1 MIETA
6 LYSFASNSTKSEI
19 SPKAF
24 FGFNNE
30 SDFALSWITSVK
42 SAKLHFKNVVLVTD
56 TWAWDNIFSKLD
68 LPFDEVKLTL
78 DSIDENTNMWAI
90 SKAHAILEMNEPFLH
105 IDSDVYIWEALDKK
119 YLMSNLLVQSNES
132 SESDIQSDFYYSL
145 YEIHNLYFKG
155 INTYLDNSNLIER
168 DIYAYNCGVVGG
180 TDVEF
185 LRKWAG
191 QMIETANVIDTI
203 IPSIDELEFNPSD
216 VMVWVEQTLLML
228 MSEHHMVDVSELV
241 EIGVEQSYYTHFC
254 GNVKRDVNLMKALN
268 VKSST
273 LFGEMKLPIDGFGIS
288 TGGVVKPI
296 PTNDIPTYDIPTY
309 DPQTGDLNPH
319 YKELTGKENPMGEYN
334 KVGILKEKND
344 IMLKRYNESKKIPN
358 LYLDSYLQKT
368 IWKTFWRYES
378 WKHLVNKIINLIKSY
393 GKSRK

>member
-228 MSEHHMVDVSELV
+228 MAEHHMVDVSELV

-319 YKELTGKENPMGEYN
+319 HKELTGKENPMGEYN

>member
-145 YEIHNLYFKG
+145 YEIHNLYFNG
-155 INTYLDNSNLIER
+155 TNVYLDNSNLIER

-185 LRKWAG
+185 LRKWAE
-191 QMIETANVIDTI
+191 QMIETANLIDTI
-203 IPSIDELEFNPSD
+203 IPSIDKLGFNPSD

-228 MSEHHMVDVSELV
+228 MAEHHMVDVSELV

-268 VKSST
+268 VKLNG
-273 LFGEMKLPIDGFGIS
+273 LFGEMKLPIGGFGIS
-288 TGGVVKPI
+288 TGGVVKPK
-296 PTNDIPTYDIPTY
+296 PTNDIPANDIPTY

-344 IMLKRYNESKKIPN
+344 IMLKRYTESKKI
-358 LYLDSYLQKT
+358 SK
-368 IWKTFWRYES
+368 

>member
-105 IDSDVYIWEALDKK
+105 IDSDVYIWESLDKK

-228 MSEHHMVDVSELV
+228 MAEHHMVDVSELV

-273 LFGEMKLPIDGFGIS
+273 LFGEMKLPINGFGIS

-368 IWKTFWRYES
+368 IWKTFWRYEA

>member
-185 LRKWAG
+185 LRKWAE
-191 QMIETANVIDTI
+191 QMIETANLIDTI
-203 IPSIDELEFNPSD
+203 IPSIDKLGFNPSD
-216 VMVWVEQTLLML
+216 IMVWVEQTLLML
-228 MSEHHMVDVSELV
+228 MAEHHMVDVSELV

-268 VKSST
+268 VKLNG
-273 LFGEMKLPIDGFGIS
+273 LFGEMKLPIGGFGIS
-288 TGGVVKPI
+288 TGGVVKPK

-344 IMLKRYNESKKIPN
+344 IMLKRYNESKKIP
-358 LYLDSYLQKT
+358 K
-368 IWKTFWRYES
+368 WKQ
-378 WKHLVNKIINLIKSY
+378 LVNKIINLIKSY

>member
-132 SESDIQSDFYYSL
+132 SESDIQSDFYNQL
-145 YEIHNLYFKG
+145 EQLHLLYFNG
-155 INTYLDNSNLIER
+155 TNVYLDNSNMSER
-168 DIYAYNCGVVGG
+168 NIYAYNCGVVGG

-191 QMIETANVIDTI
+191 QMIETANSIDYI
-203 IPSIDELEFNPSD
+203 MPSINELTNSGD
-216 VMVWVEQTLLML
+216 IMVWVEQTLLML
-228 MSEHHMVDVSELV
+228 MAEHHMVDVSELV

-254 GNVKRDVNLMKALN
+254 GNVKRDVNLMKSLN

-288 TGGVVKPI
+288 TGGVVKPK
-296 PTNDIPTYDIPTY
+296 PTNDIPTY

-344 IMLKRYNESKKIPN
+344 IMLKRYTESKKI
-358 LYLDSYLQKT
+358 SK
-368 IWKTFWRYES
+368 

>member
-185 LRKWAG
+185 LRKWAK
-191 QMIETANVIDTI
+191 QMIETAHYFDSI
-203 IPSIDELEFNPSD
+203 IPSIGELEFNPSD

-273 LFGEMKLPIDGFGIS
+273 LFGEIKLPIGGFGIS
-288 TGGVVKPI
+288 TGGVIKPK
-296 PTNDIPTYDIPTY
+296 PTNDIPTNDIPTY

-344 IMLKRYNESKKIPN
+344 IMLKRYTESKKI
-358 LYLDSYLQKT
+358 SK
-368 IWKTFWRYES
+368 

>member
-185 LRKWAG
+185 LRKWAE
-191 QMIETANVIDTI
+191 QMIETANLIDTI
-203 IPSIDELEFNPSD
+203 IPSIDKLGFNPSD

-228 MSEHHMVDVSELV
+228 MAEHHMVDVSELV

-268 VKSST
+268 VKLNG
-273 LFGEMKLPIDGFGIS
+273 LFGEMKLPIGGFGIS
-288 TGGVVKPI
+288 TGGVVKPK
-296 PTNDIPTYDIPTY
+296 PTYDIPTY

-344 IMLKRYNESKKIPN
+344 IMLKRYNESKEAHIP
-358 LYLDSYLQKT
+358 K
-368 IWKTFWRYES
+368 

>member
-132 SESDIQSDFYYSL
+132 SESDIHSDFYYSL

-185 LRKWAG
+185 LRKWAE
-191 QMIETANVIDTI
+191 QMIETANLIDTI
-203 IPSIDELEFNPSD
+203 IPSIDKLGFNPSD

-228 MSEHHMVDVSELV
+228 MAEHHMVDVSELV

-268 VKSST
+268 VKLNG
-273 LFGEMKLPIDGFGIS
+273 LFGEMKLPIGGFGIS
-288 TGGVVKPI
+288 TGGVVKPK
-296 PTNDIPTYDIPTY
+296 PTNDIPANDIPTY

-344 IMLKRYNESKKIPN
+344 IMLKRYTESKKI
-358 LYLDSYLQKT
+358 SK
-368 IWKTFWRYES
+368 

>member
-6 LYSFASNSTKSEI
+6 LYSFSSNSTKSDI

-185 LRKWAG
+185 LRKWAE
-191 QMIETANVIDTI
+191 QMIETANSIDSI
-203 IPSIDELEFNPSD
+203 MPSINELTNSAD
-216 VMVWVEQTLLML
+216 IMVWVEQTLLML
-228 MSEHHMVDVSELV
+228 MAEHHMVDVSELV

-268 VKSST
+268 VKLNG
-273 LFGEMKLPIDGFGIS
+273 LFGEMKLPIGGFGIS
-288 TGGVVKPI
+288 TGGVVKPK
-296 PTNDIPTYDIPTY
+296 PTNDIPANDIPTY

-344 IMLKRYNESKKIPN
+344 IMLKRYTESKKI
-358 LYLDSYLQKT
+358 SK
-368 IWKTFWRYES
+368 

>member
-119 YLMSNLLVQSNES
+119 YLMSDILVQSNES

-145 YEIHNLYFKG
+145 YEIHNVYFKG
-155 INTYLDNSNLIER
+155 TNTYLDNSNMSER
-168 DIYAYNCGVVGG
+168 NIYAYNCGVVGG

-185 LRKWAG
+185 LRTWAS
-191 QMIETANVIDTI
+191 QMIEAAN
-203 IPSIDELEFNPSD
+203 SIDFIMPPSNELTNPD
-216 VMVWVEQTLLML
+216 DIMVWVEQALLML
-228 MSEHHMVDVSELV
+228 MAEHHMVDVSELV

-254 GNVKRDVNLMKALN
+254 GSVKRDVNLMNDLH

-273 LFGEMKLPIDGFGIS
+273 LFGEIKLPIGGFGIS
-288 TGGVVKPI
+288 TGGVVKPKPTNDI
-296 PTNDIPTYDIPTY
+296 PTNDIPTNDIPTNDIPTY

-344 IMLKRYNESKKIPN
+344 IMLKRYNESKKIP
-358 LYLDSYLQKT
+358 K
-368 IWKTFWRYES
+368 WKQ
-378 WKHLVNKIINLIKSY
+378 LVNKIINLIKSY

>member
-228 MSEHHMVDVSELV
+228 MAEHHMVDVSELV

-288 TGGVVKPI
+288 TGGVVKPK
-296 PTNDIPTYDIPTY
+296 PTSDIPTY

-344 IMLKRYNESKKIPN
+344 IMLNRYNESKKIPK
-358 LYLDSYLQKT
+358 LKQ
-368 IWKTFWRYES
+368 
-378 WKHLVNKIINLIKSY
+378 LVNKIINLIKSY

>member
-1 MIETA
+1 
-6 LYSFASNSTKSEI
+6 
-19 SPKAF
+19 
-24 FGFNNE
+24 
-30 SDFALSWITSVK
+30 
-42 SAKLHFKNVVLVTD
+42 
-56 TWAWDNIFSKLD
+56 
-68 LPFDEVKLTL
+68 
-78 DSIDENTNMWAI
+78 
-90 SKAHAILEMNEPFLH
+90 
-105 IDSDVYIWEALDKK
+105 
-119 YLMSNLLVQSNES
+119 
-132 SESDIQSDFYYSL
+132 
-145 YEIHNLYFKG
+145 
-155 INTYLDNSNLIER
+155 
-168 DIYAYNCGVVGG
+168 
-180 TDVEF
+180 
-185 LRKWAG
+185 
-191 QMIETANVIDTI
+191 
-203 IPSIDELEFNPSD
+203 
-216 VMVWVEQTLLML
+216 
-228 MSEHHMVDVSELV
+228 
-241 EIGVEQSYYTHFC
+241 
-254 GNVKRDVNLMKALN
+254 MKALN

-319 YKELTGKENPMGEYN
+319 HKELTGKENPMGEYN

>member
-132 SESDIQSDFYYSL
+132 SESDIQSDFYNQL
-145 YEIHNLYFKG
+145 EQLHLLYFNG
-155 INTYLDNSNLIER
+155 TNVYLDNSNMSER
-168 DIYAYNCGVVGG
+168 NIYAYNCGVVGG

-185 LRKWAG
+185 LRKWAE
-191 QMIETANVIDTI
+191 QMIETANLIDTI
-203 IPSIDELEFNPSD
+203 IPSIDKLGFNPSD

-228 MSEHHMVDVSELV
+228 MAEHHMVDVSELV

-268 VKSST
+268 VKLNG
-273 LFGEMKLPIDGFGIS
+273 LFGEMKLPIGGFGIS
-288 TGGVVKPI
+288 TGGVVKPK
-296 PTNDIPTYDIPTY
+296 PTNDIPTY

-344 IMLKRYNESKKIPN
+344 IMLKRYTESKKI
-358 LYLDSYLQKT
+358 SK
-368 IWKTFWRYES
+368 

>member
-1 MIETA
+1 
-6 LYSFASNSTKSEI
+6 
-19 SPKAF
+19 
-24 FGFNNE
+24 
-30 SDFALSWITSVK
+30 
-42 SAKLHFKNVVLVTD
+42 
-56 TWAWDNIFSKLD
+56 
-68 LPFDEVKLTL
+68 
-78 DSIDENTNMWAI
+78 
-90 SKAHAILEMNEPFLH
+90 
-105 IDSDVYIWEALDKK
+105 
-119 YLMSNLLVQSNES
+119 
-132 SESDIQSDFYYSL
+132 
-145 YEIHNLYFKG
+145 
-155 INTYLDNSNLIER
+155 
-168 DIYAYNCGVVGG
+168 
-180 TDVEF
+180 
-185 LRKWAG
+185 
-191 QMIETANVIDTI
+191 MIETANVIDTI

-319 YKELTGKENPMGEYN
+319 HKELTGKENPMGEYNKVGILKEKNDIMLKPMGEYN

-344 IMLKRYNESKKIPN
+344 IMLKRYNESKKIP
-358 LYLDSYLQKT
+358 K
-368 IWKTFWRYES
+368 WKQ
-378 WKHLVNKIINLIKSY
+378 LVNKIINLIKSY

>member
-30 SDFALSWITSVK
+30 SDFALSWVTSVK
-42 SAKLHFKNVVLVTD
+42 LAKLHFKNVVLVTD

-105 IDSDVYIWEALDKK
+105 IDSDVYIWESLDKK
-119 YLMSNLLVQSNES
+119 YLMSNVLVQSNES
-132 SESDIQSDFYYSL
+132 SESDIQSDFYNHL
-145 YEIHNLYFKG
+145 EHIHTLHFNG
-155 INTYLDNSNLIER
+155 TNVYLDNSNMSER
-168 DIYAYNCGVVGG
+168 NIYAYNCGVVGG

-191 QMIETANVIDTI
+191 QMIETANAIDSI
-203 IPSIDELEFNPSD
+203 MPSINELTNSGD
-216 VMVWVEQTLLML
+216 IMVWVEQSLLML
-228 MSEHHMVDVSELV
+228 MAEHHMVDVSELV
-241 EIGVEQSYYTHFC
+241 ENGVEQSYYTHFC
-254 GNVKRDVNLMKALN
+254 GNVKRSVNLMKALN
-268 VKSST
+268 VKSNT
-273 LFGEMKLPIDGFGIS
+273 LFGEIKLPIDGFGIS
-288 TGGVVKPI
+288 TGGVIKPK
-296 PTNDIPTYDIPTY
+296 PTNDIPTY

-319 YKELTGKENPMGEYN
+319 YKELTGKVNPMNEFLNLIEEKNVKY
-334 KVGILKEKND
+334 GILKEKNN
-344 IMLKRYNESKKIPN
+344 IILNRYKESKEVPIP
-358 LYLDSYLQKT
+358 K
-368 IWKTFWRYES
+368 

>member
-185 LRKWAG
+185 LRKWAE
-191 QMIETANVIDTI
+191 QMIETANLIDTI
-203 IPSIDELEFNPSD
+203 IPSIDKLGFNPSD

-228 MSEHHMVDVSELV
+228 MAEHHMVDVSELV

-268 VKSST
+268 VKLNG
-273 LFGEMKLPIDGFGIS
+273 LFGEMKLPIGGFGIS
-288 TGGVVKPI
+288 TGGVVKPK
-296 PTNDIPTYDIPTY
+296 PTNDIPANDIPTY

-344 IMLKRYNESKKIPN
+344 IMLKRYTESKKI
-358 LYLDSYLQKT
+358 SK
-368 IWKTFWRYES
+368 

>member
-90 SKAHAILEMNEPFLH
+90 SKAHAILEMSEPFLH

-132 SESDIQSDFYYSL
+132 SESDIQSDFYNQL
-145 YEIHNLYFKG
+145 EQLHLLYFNG
-155 INTYLDNSNLIER
+155 TNVYLDNSNMSER
-168 DIYAYNCGVVGG
+168 NIYAYNCGVVGG

-191 QMIETANVIDTI
+191 QMIETANSIDYI
-203 IPSIDELEFNPSD
+203 MPSINELTNSGD
-216 VMVWVEQTLLML
+216 IMVWVEQTLLML
-228 MSEHHMVDVSELV
+228 MAEHHMVDVSELV

-268 VKSST
+268 VKLNG
-273 LFGEMKLPIDGFGIS
+273 LFGEMKLPIGGFGIS
-288 TGGVVKPI
+288 TGGVVKPK
-296 PTNDIPTYDIPTY
+296 PTNDIPTY

-344 IMLKRYNESKKIPN
+344 IMLKRYTESKKI
-358 LYLDSYLQKT
+358 SK
-368 IWKTFWRYES
+368 

>member
-185 LRKWAG
+185 LRKWAE
-191 QMIETANVIDTI
+191 QMIETANLIDTI
-203 IPSIDELEFNPSD
+203 IPSIDKLGFNPSD
-216 VMVWVEQTLLML
+216 IMVWVEQTLLML
-228 MSEHHMVDVSELV
+228 MAEHHMVDVSELV

-273 LFGEMKLPIDGFGIS
+273 LFGEIKLPIGGFGIS

-344 IMLKRYNESKKIPN
+344 IMLKRYTESKKI
-358 LYLDSYLQKT
+358 SK
-368 IWKTFWRYES
+368 